1 MAMTEEERFR
11 FDLTGFLLRPAILNS
26 DQIGNIID
34 QIDRIKH
41 NPDSLSPEHRE
52 VPGGPSSVTIDHPKV
67 IEVLHEIIGP
77 DIRMES
83 TSSIWRT
90 KGQQHGGLHGGG
102 PNQIDQIFGYQ
113 SQNGKIRAGMVRVIF
128 ELTDISKGDG
138 ATCFLLGSHKANF
151 PIHSNHLSLEDG
163 QQSEFLHSYDCPAG
177 SAIFFTENLCH
188 AGPIWKRNTPRV
200 AILNAYS
207 HLATHWHRLKISPTV
222 LSGLSRQKQAYFR
235 QPWIADFRTQPA
247 THNTI
252 ERFVDNEEPPI
263 NTDHQP

>member
-1 MAMTEEERFR
+1 
-11 FDLTGFLLRPAILNS
+11 
-26 DQIGNIID
+26 
-34 QIDRIKH
+34 
-41 NPDSLSPEHRE
+41 
-52 VPGGPSSVTIDHPKV
+52 
-67 IEVLHEIIGP
+67 
-77 DIRMES
+77 
-83 TSSIWRT
+83 
-90 KGQQHGGLHGGG
+90 
-102 PNQIDQIFGYQ
+102 
-113 SQNGKIRAGMVRVIF
+113 MV
-128 ELTDISKGDG
+128 
-138 ATCFLLGSHKANF
+138 HKANF

-163 QQSEFLHSYDCPAG
+163 QQSEFLHSYACPAG

-263 NTDHQP
+263 NTNHQP